1 MYVCMYNVLCQS
13 SHWLPYTINR
23 IISIIITRD
32 QLWAKSLGLH
42 LRQGARFQ

>member
-23 IISIIITRD
+23 IIIITRD